1 MWLMHACDMTH
12 SYMWHDSFTCVT
24 WLIHVCVYQAK
35 IDKMYEGIRAAE
47 AAATKAANLKAAV

>member
-1 MWLMHACDMTH
+1 MWLMHACDMAY
-12 SYMWHDSFTCVT
+12 SYVWFMCVN

-47 AAATKAANLKAAV
+47 AAATKAANLKVAV